1 MRIRVSDCRHR
12 PLCRG
17 IAAITAL
24 SAAALASPDALAI
37 TADGFRDELKQ
48 LSLEE
53 LMNVEV
59 STASRIPERQFE
71 SASAVHI
78 LTRDEIRRAGVRS
91 IPEAL
96 RLVPGVEVARESSS
110 SWNITMRG
118 FNGELSNKLLVLI
131 DGRSVYTPLF
141 AGVFWDV
148 QDTFIGDIDRI
159 EVVGGP
165 GGSLWG
171 ANAVNG
177 VINIITR
184 SAKDTHGGL
193 IGVGGGDE
201 ERLFGGLRFG
211 GELGNDWHG
220 RGYLKFFERDGSQ
233 PIAGGSGIDD
243 WEMFQGGFRFDRE
256 AGTDSYTVQGD
267 AYQGEQRSRFARD
280 FTLGTLP
287 TGSFV
292 GDIELKGGNVLGRWS
307 RQSTP
312 DTGHSLQFY
321 FDRTE
326 REIPGTFAEDRD
338 TVDIDFHHY
347 FPVGERH
354 DLHWGAGLRY
364 TSDSIGNTIFATF
377 IPASRS
383 DWTISAFL
391 QDKIDLW
398 QERVHLTVGSKV
410 EHNDYTGVEVQPGV
424 SLTALVSE
432 KQMFWGSISRAVR
445 IPSRLDSDLQF
456 TIPLAIPGI
465 PIPIYARVNGSENF
479 DSEEVVAYEAG
490 WRAELSPTVA
500 LDIAIYHN
508 EYEDLLTQ
516 EPLTPILVT
525 DPLPYILLP
534 NILTNGKDASADGA
548 TLAATWQPSDR
559 WRLQF
564 HYSYV
569 DLDVKPHPD
578 TLDPTT
584 RNVEGSSPE
593 HEFALHTYIDL
604 PYDLSFYGGL
614 RYVDDLPALGVADYV
629 AMDANL
635 VWRVSETV
643 ELALSGRN
651 LLDPEHS
658 EFSGGNE
665 IERSWYA
672 RISWRY

>member
-1 MRIRVSDCRHR
+1 
-12 PLCRG
+12 
-17 IAAITAL
+17 
-24 SAAALASPDALAI
+24 
-37 TADGFRDELKQ
+37 
-48 LSLEE
+48 
-53 LMNVEV
+53 
-59 STASRIPERQFE
+59 
-71 SASAVHI
+71 
-78 LTRDEIRRAGVRS
+78 
-91 IPEAL
+91 
-96 RLVPGVEVARESSS
+96 
-110 SWNITMRG
+110 MRG

-184 SAKDTHGGL
+184 SAKDTHGGVV
-193 IGVGGGDE
+193 GVGGGDE

-211 GELGNDWHG
+211 AQLGDDWHG
-220 RGYLKFFERDGSQ
+220 RGYLKFFERDGTQ

-256 AGTDSYTVQGD
+256 QGADSYTVQGD
-267 AYQGEQRSRFARD
+267 AYQGEHRARFSHD

-287 TGSFV
+287 AGSFV
-292 GDIELKGGNVLGRWS
+292 GDIDLKGANVLGRWS
-307 RQSTP
+307 RQTAA
-312 DTGHSLQFY
+312 DTGLELQFY
-321 FDRTE
+321 LDRTE
-326 REIPGTFAEDRD
+326 RDIPRIFAEERD
-338 TVDIDFHHY
+338 TVDVDFHHF
-347 FPVGERH
+347 FPLGERH

-383 DWTISAFL
+383 DWTFSAFL
-391 QDKIDLW
+391 QDRIDLW
-398 QERVHLTVGSKV
+398 QQRVHLTVGSKV
-410 EHNDYTGVEVQPGV
+410 EHNDYTGVEVQPGL

-432 KQMFWGSISRAVR
+432 KQMFWSSISRAVR
-445 IPSRLDSDLQF
+445 IPARLDSDLQF

-465 PIPIYARVNGSENF
+465 TVPVYARVNGSEDF
-479 DSEEVVAYEAG
+479 DSEEVWAYEAG
-490 WRAELSPTVA
+490 WRAELSPTVT
-500 LDIAIYHN
+500 LDIAAYHN
-508 EYEDLLTQ
+508 EYEDLQTQ

-534 NILTNGKDASADGA
+534 NVLTNGKDATADGA
-548 TLAATWQPSDR
+548 TLAATWQPNGVFR
-559 WRLQF
+559 MQLN
-564 HYSYV
+564 YSYV
-569 DLDVKPHPD
+569 ELDVQPHPD

-593 HEFALHTYIDL
+593 HQAGLHTFIDL
-604 PYDLSFYGGL
+604 PRGLSFFGGL
-614 RYVDDLPALGVADYV
+614 RYVDDLPAQGVSDYV
-629 AMDANL
+629 ALDANL
-635 VWRVSETV
+635 VWRVSETI

-651 LLDPEHS
+651 LLDRVHA

-672 RISWRY
+672 RIAWRY